1 MRFRKL
7 LCALLSAALSLSL
20 LMPASLAEGTATA
33 EIYTGVFGD
42 VRVQILSPTLVRLE
56 ARGPKGFEDR
66 ETFHIVNRT
75 DWPGAAVTEARA
87 GGTATLTCENFEI
100 RIAENAKTL
109 SDVVILRSGG
119 RNWNFTSLPENKVAL
134 PDPNE
139 AVDFFEI
146 ADTPRIIPSEE
157 GFAPSESTDNNG
169 WDLSNDADDLYIF
182 MPDAETQQA
191 ASRQL
196 RQDFVDLTG
205 KSEMLPL
212 QAFGAWDS
220 RWYAYNEET
229 ALAQIDSYHDRE
241 LPLDMLVIDTD
252 WRDSSG
258 GTGYNI
264 NTSLFPDMSSFLNL
278 AHRKGVGIMF
288 NDHPEPTTT
297 NGVSN
302 NVLDST
308 ELNYRFSNLTNIL
321 KLGVDAWWY
330 DRNWWTT
337 IQPIEGFTHEV
348 IGAAVYADAFHSV
361 YPERRLLMMSNV
373 DGILHGALNGPANI
387 AAHRYSIEWTGDTEE
402 HQGTILREVTNM
414 LKRGTDAAIPYVSAD
429 LCAHQTQLNTMTEKE
444 YIRWIQF
451 GVFSPV
457 FRPHVTYSE
466 IGRMPWY
473 YGDGAVDAY
482 RDYVNMRYRLLPV
495 FYALSNESY
504 NTGMP
509 IFREMTFDYPEYAEA
524 DREDQY
530 LLGDDILIAPV
541 VEDIDSL
548 PTAWLTAE
556 DGTPGATVRYYN
568 NKDLSGTPVKTGAVS
583 EILIEAEKNAPAE
596 GVSEDNFSAAYTAR
610 LTPEADIRLQLMSD
624 DGSRL
629 YINGELAID
638 SWSDHEVTS
647 AVGEI
652 TLEAGKTYD
661 LRVEYYDAGGNAVL
675 RLNALYADDFGDRR
689 SVWIPE
695 GEWIDLNSG
704 KSYYGPATYEISCT
718 IEDYPIFVRS
728 GAVVPLADETLT
740 TADSG
745 YDWSH
750 MTLDL
755 YPSATQE
762 GQSVIYE
769 DDTTSN
775 AYEDGAYRTTSLST
789 RFEAK
794 SNTQI
799 LTIGAADGGFEGKKA
814 FTERNWTVRIHAADG
829 LGALQ
834 SVTING
840 EAADFTL
847 LETDGNAL
855 PFEVEGGAADGA
867 VYTVTFTADISQES
881 EIRAVFSA
889 GGTVSPNYR
898 YEEKSALS
906 TARTVTRTV
915 DLQEAAASVDLSADS
930 TDWVYV
936 GHAARPSRFP
946 GIGTIAMKET
956 DRHSI
961 RFSQIGA
968 NLMIFSDCLSQFS
981 WSDGDALFPTAV
993 NTRRGYNNNQQD
1005 GYYEVILDADAG
1017 ENEAHIFMGVW
1028 KAKAVL
1034 EVFDDTGAAVDRFE
1048 IENRDASTLK
1058 DIVVRYT
1065 ADGPAKLHVRCT
1077 LDTKYESGGNN
1088 TFVAAYVRRISEPTD
1103 YTEPFRLTVD
1113 SDCGD
1118 RGVQNGDI
1126 RLAFSANRE
1135 VEGYLVRTN
1144 NGPWQ
1149 TTDNGCTIWKNGVNN
1164 LEVCARFADGSL
1176 STPTLYQAERTGRL
1190 TGDSDE
1196 NGSLT
1201 VSDVVALRQ
1210 LIVAGTSNKE
1220 EIAASD
1226 LTGDEALT
1234 VSDVI
1239 ELRQRIIG

>member
-20 LMPASLAEGTATA
+20 LMPAVLAKASPKA

-42 VRVQILSPTLVRLE
+42 IRVQILSPTLVRLE
-56 ARGPKGFEDR
+56 VKGPGGFEDR
-66 ETFHIVNRT
+66 KTFHIVNRT
-75 DWPGAAVTEARA
+75 DWPGAAVTETSAN
-87 GGTATLTCENFEI
+87 GTAVITCSNFEI
-100 RIAENAKTL
+100 RLPETASSLAEV
-109 SDVVILRSGG
+109 SILRDGG
-119 RNWNFTSLPENKVAL
+119 RTWQFTGLPENKVAL
-134 PDPNE
+134 PDPDV

-146 ADTPRIIPSEE
+146 ADTPRVVPSEA
-157 GFAPSESTDNNG
+157 GFTPSESTDNNG
-169 WDLSNDADDLYIF
+169 WDLSNDADDLYVF

-220 RWYAYNEET
+220 RWYAYNTET
-229 ALAQIDSYHDRE
+229 ALAQIDSYHNRN

-264 NTSLFPDMSSFLNL
+264 NTTLFPDMSEFINL
-278 AHRKGVGIMF
+278 AHRKGVGLMF

-302 NVLDST
+302 NVLNAD
-308 ELNYRFSNLTNIL
+308 EINFRFSNLTNIL

-361 YPERRLLMMSNV
+361 YPNRRLLMMSNI
-373 DGILHGALNGPANI
+373 DGIYNGAFNGAANI
-387 AAHRYSIEWTGDTEE
+387 AAHRYSVEWTGDNEE
-402 HQGTILREVTNM
+402 HQGTILREIFNM
-414 LKRGTDAAIPYVSAD
+414 LKRGTDAAIPYTSAD
-429 LCAHQTQLNTMTEKE
+429 LCAHQTQLDSMTEEE

-451 GVFSPV
+451 GVFSPI

-473 YGDGAVDAY
+473 YGDNAVNAY

-509 IFREMTFDYPEYAEA
+509 IFREMTFDYPAYAEA
-524 DREDQY
+524 NREDQY
-530 LLGDDILIAPV
+530 LLGEDILIAPV
-541 VEDIDSL
+541 VEDIDLL
-548 PTAWLTAE
+548 PTDWLTAE

-568 NKDLSGTPVKTGAVS
+568 NKEMSGTPVKTETIGQ
-583 EILIEAEKNAPAE
+583 ILLEAADNAPSE
-596 GVSEDNFSAAYTAR
+596 GVNADNFSAVYTAT
-610 LTPEADIRLQLMSD
+610 LTPDTDVRLQLMSD

-629 YINGELAID
+629 YLDGALVID
-638 SWSDHEVTS
+638 SWGDHGVNS
-647 AVGEI
+647 VVGEKV
-652 TLEAGKTYD
+652 LEAGKTYD
-661 LRVEYYDAGGNAVL
+661 LRVEYYDAGGSAVL
-675 RLNALYADDFGDRR
+675 RLQTLYAGGFGSRR

-704 KSYYGPATYEISCT
+704 KSYFGPATYEIACA
-718 IEDYPIFVRS
+718 IEDYPVFVRS

-740 TADSG
+740 TASSK

-755 YPSATQE
+755 YPSATQQGE
-762 GQSVIYE
+762 SVIYE

-775 AYEDGAYRTTSLST
+775 AYETGAYRTTALST
-789 RFEAK
+789 AFDAET
-794 SNTQI
+794 NTQ
-799 LTIGAADGGFEGKKA
+799 LLHIGAADGSFEGKKA
-814 FTERNWTVRIHAADG
+814 FTKRSWTVRIHAAEG

-834 SVTING
+834 SVTVDG
-840 EAADFTL
+840 KAADFTV
-847 LETDGNAL
+847 LEADPDAL
-855 PFEVEGGAADGA
+855 PFEVEGGAADGR
-867 VYTVTFTADISQES
+867 VYTVTFTADVSKES
-881 EIRAVFSA
+881 EVRAVFSA
-889 GGTVSPNYR
+889 GGKAAPDYR
-898 YEEKSALS
+898 YSEKGALAA
-906 TARTVTRTV
+906 ARTVTRTV
-915 DLQEAAASVDLSADS
+915 ELQEAAPTVNLSADS
-930 TDWVYV
+930 TDWIYV

-946 GIGTIAMKET
+946 GTGTIGKKNT
-956 DRHSI
+956 DHHTI
-961 RFSQIGA
+961 HFSQFGA
-968 NLMIFSDCLSQFS
+968 NLMIFYDCLSAFS
-981 WSDGDALFPTAV
+981 WDDGDALFPSAV
-993 NTRRGYNNNQQD
+993 NTRRGFNNNQQN
-1005 GYYEVILDADAG
+1005 GYYEISLDADAG

-1034 EVFDDTGAAVDRFE
+1034 EVFDDTGATVDRFE
-1048 IENRDASTLK
+1048 IENRSGPVLK

-1065 ADGPAKLHVRCT
+1065 ADGPATLHVRCR

-1088 TFVAAYVRRISEPTD
+1088 TFVTAYVRRLSEPED
-1103 YTEPFRLTVD
+1103 YTEPFELTVS

-1118 RGVQNGDI
+1118 RGTQSGDI

-1135 VEGYLVRTN
+1135 VEGYLIRANDGAWREAADGYTV
-1144 NGPWQ
+1144 
-1149 TTDNGCTIWKNGVNN
+1149 WKNGVSN
-1164 LEVCARFADGSL
+1164 LEICARFADGSL
-1176 STPTLYQAERTGRL
+1176 SVPQLYQVRRTGQL
-1190 TGDSDE
+1190 TGDMDNS
-1196 NGSLT
+1196 GSLT

-1210 LIVAGTSNKE
+1210 LIVNGTTDPK
-1220 EIAASD
+1220 EIAAAD
-1226 LTGDEALT
+1226 LTGEGALT